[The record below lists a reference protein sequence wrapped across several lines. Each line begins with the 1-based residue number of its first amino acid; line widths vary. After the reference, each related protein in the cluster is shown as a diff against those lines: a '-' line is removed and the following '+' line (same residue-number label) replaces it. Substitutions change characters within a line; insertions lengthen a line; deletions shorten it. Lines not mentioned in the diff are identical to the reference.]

1 MHKKGILPKVLTKSG
16 AKKKIFVCEI
26 SAERQGRN
34 TVQGKGKERESH
46 SYPQQIPVFGVYKS

>member
-1 MHKKGILPKVLTKSG
+1 MVFTKSG
-16 AKKKIFVCEI
+16 AKKKYFVCEI

-46 SYPQQIPVFGVYKS
+46 SYPQQIPVFAVYKS